1 MAEGGKDIL
10 TSNHLDAPST
20 SSGSALSKK
29 SDNKDF
35 FSPRLTQD
43 GERDLAA
50 TTLHGVRPQY
60 SLMNPVVFHNNPY
73 IPSIYTPR

>member
-29 SDNKDF
+29 GDNKDF
-35 FSPRLTQD
+35 FSQGLPKT
-43 GERDLAA
+43 
-50 TTLHGVRPQY
+50 VNVIWPQ
-60 SLMNPVVFHNNPY
+60 LRFMV
-73 IPSIYTPR
+73 